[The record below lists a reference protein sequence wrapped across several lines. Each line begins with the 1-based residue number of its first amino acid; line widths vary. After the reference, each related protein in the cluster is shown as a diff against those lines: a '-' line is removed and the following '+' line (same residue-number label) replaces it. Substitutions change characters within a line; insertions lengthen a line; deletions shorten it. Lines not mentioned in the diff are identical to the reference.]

1 MRRSITP
8 PTTVGLI
15 RLPPELAEEVH
26 RLLQD
31 PRTGRKRY
39 GSLQNLMT
47 ILLTNWVE
55 EHRQPPTAG
64 KPAET
69 LESL

>member
-55 EHRQPPTAG
+55 EHRQPPSQT
-64 KPAET
+64 ET
-69 LESL
+69 LEPL